1 MENFPMNRKC
11 LCASLL
17 LAAVSQVDA
26 GVLSVGSHLPV
37 GVEWVRDEFNAG
49 VGVRGG
55 YAWEF
60 APTMSLEGAV
70 AWANNDMAAVQDG
83 PETNWKTYSVQA
95 KFVHEIGRL
104 GRFGFLYGAG
114 AGWAVIDGKIDRTG
128 VYLDPA
134 TTSPVEASQK
144 ILPFD
149 HSSPFLVLDARVR
162 AHFLEDRFFLEL
174 VPTEVFAG
182 FDFRGFAPGIGV
194 GWRF

>member
-1 MENFPMNRKC
+1 MNRKC
-11 LCASLL
+11 LFASLL
-17 LAAVSQVDA
+17 LAVASQGGA
-26 GVLSVGSHLPV
+26 GVLRLGSTLPV

-70 AWANNDMAAVQDG
+70 AWANNDVAAVEDG
-83 PETNWKTYSVQA
+83 PVTSWKTYSVKA
-95 KFVHEIGRL
+95 KFVHEFGRV
-104 GRFGFLYGAG
+104 GRFGFFYGAG

-149 HSSPFLVLDARVR
+149 HSSPFFVLDARVR
-162 AHFLEDRFFLEL
+162 AHFFEDRFFVEL
-174 VPTEVFAG
+174 VPAEVFAG